1 MKPHLHFMGI
11 GGVMMSGLA
20 KWYAQE
26 GYPVSGCDS
35 SESSELATL
44 RALGIDTRIGHDPS
58 HLQGADVLVHTAAVA
73 EHEAELATAR
83 ARGLKVLRRIELLGE
98 LLRQRSCVT
107 VTGTH
112 GKSTTTGMIATVFME
127 TGRDP
132 SVLIGAHLP
141 SLGSNVRY
149 GQGPHLIAEV
159 DESDTGFA
167 KLTSELAVITNLE
180 DDHIAGGFS
189 ERRTYHASRADL
201 DAAICKFASGATTV
215 LHCADWPELTAL
227 LVDHPNRVSYGLAE
241 TAAYRA
247 EVTALGAHG
256 SRFVLHT
263 PEGATQAVTLC
274 VPGEHNIQNATAAL
288 AAAHL
293 SGIELHTAAEGLAR
307 YRGIGR
313 RWQRHG
319 SINGALVIDD
329 YAHHP
334 TEVKAT
340 LRAARHTGRRVRA
353 VLQPH
358 RWVRTAQL
366 WPELADA
373 AGLADEV
380 LVLGIYSAG
389 EQAIPGIS
397 SELIVDR
404 LHRQGK
410 PSSLHDL
417 SSAQRYL
424 ADSLQKNDLVI
435 TLGAGDVWKVAA
447 GLVTACGGDD
457 GTA

>member
-26 GYPVSGCDS
+26 GYSVSGCDS
-35 SESSELATL
+35 GESSELATL
-44 RALGIDTRIGHDPS
+44 RAMGITVQLGHDPS
-58 HLQGADVLVHTAAVA
+58 HLQGTDVLVHTAAIA
-73 EHEAELATAR
+73 EHESELVTAR
-83 ARGLKVLRRIELLGE
+83 KQGLKVLRRIELLGE
-98 LLRQRSCVT
+98 LLEHRSSVT
-107 VTGTH
+107 ITGTH

-127 TGRDP
+127 AGQDP
-132 SVLIGAHLP
+132 SILIGAHLP

-167 KLTSELAVITNLE
+167 RLTCDLAVLTNLE
-180 DDHIAGGFS
+180 DDHIAGAFS

-201 DAAICKFASGATTV
+201 DAATRQFASGAKSV
-215 LHCADWPELTAL
+215 LYCADWPELGAL
-227 LVDHPNRVSYGLAE
+227 LADHPNAVTYGFAQ

-247 EVTALGAHG
+247 EITSLGAHG
-256 SRFVLHT
+256 SSFVLHT
-263 PEGATQAVTLC
+263 PEGEMQRVTLC
-274 VPGEHNIQNATAAL
+274 VPGEHNVQNATAAL

-293 SGIELHTAAEGLAR
+293 SGIALPDAAEGLAR

-319 SINGALVIDD
+319 SVNGALVIDD

-373 AGLADEV
+373 ASLADEV

-397 SELIVDR
+397 SDLIVDR
-404 LHRQGK
+404 LNRQGK
-410 PSSLHDL
+410 HSSLHDL

-424 ADSLQKNDLVI
+424 AESLQENDLVI

-447 GLVTACGGDD
+447 GLVTVCGGDD